1 MTTRTRQPPV
11 RGLLVLLTSFALL
24 ALPACANDDLIEI
37 EAVFDDVIDLV
48 PRHHVRAGDV
58 PIGHVTEIELTDD
71 DRALVRMRVRDDSGL
86 PAQVEAVL
94 RMTTLLGERY
104 VELRPIETG
113 GALEAG
119 TIEQTRVLSDV
130 EDLVL
135 TGGELVAAV
144 SADHLARSLEVGAVA
159 FGGRGGTLGT
169 ALERLEVFVGRYDEG
184 SDDIIRLIEAS
195 DQLLTTLASEADGHG
210 DAIAE
215 LARASR
221 ALAEEDERLLD
232 AVDDLARLSDVG
244 ERILSEHRSEFDDAL
259 HRLRLIIE
267 ELLRVDGALQNVL
280 TWLPRHNLH
289 VPNGVLNEMAQVW
302 NDFSLCG
309 VDSEEDNPANTCDP
323 DNPGE
328 SSPPPPTY
336 AGPDECDLFHE
347 DCPYP
352 EGADPY
358 QPEGYER

>member
-1 MTTRTRQPPV
+1 MKTTPTAARSV
-11 RGLLVLLTSFALL
+11 LVLLLALAL
-24 ALPACANDDLIEI
+24 FGLPACADDDQIEL
-37 EAVFDDVIDLV
+37 EAIFDDVIDLV

-71 DRALVRMRVRDDSGL
+71 DRALVRMRVHAESGL
-86 PAQVEAVL
+86 PADVEAVL
-94 RMTTLLGERY
+94 RMTTLLGERF
-104 VELRPIETG
+104 VELRPLDDG

-119 TIEQTRVLSDV
+119 RIERTRVLSDV

-135 TGGELVAAV
+135 TGGELVAAI

-169 ALERLEVFVGRYDEG
+169 ALDRLETFVGRYDEG
-184 SDDIIRLIEAS
+184 SDDIVRLIDAS
-195 DQLLTTLASEADGHG
+195 DQLFTTMASEADAHG

-244 ERILSEHRSEFDDAL
+244 ERILSSNRDEFDDAIR
-259 HRLRLIIE
+259 RLRLVID
-267 ELLRVDGALQNVL
+267 ELLRVDNALQNVL

-302 NDFSLCG
+302 NDFSMCG

-323 DNPGE
+323 ENPGE

-336 AGPDECDLFHE
+336 AGPDDCDFFHE
-347 DCPYP
+347 GCPYP
-352 EGADPY
+352 EGAEPY
-358 QPEGYER
+358 QPEGYQP